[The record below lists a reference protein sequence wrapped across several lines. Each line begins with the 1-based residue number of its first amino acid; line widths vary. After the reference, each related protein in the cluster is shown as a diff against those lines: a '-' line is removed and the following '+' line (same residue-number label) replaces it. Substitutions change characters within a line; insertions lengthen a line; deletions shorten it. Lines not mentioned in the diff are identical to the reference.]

1 MKPSQS
7 LREIELPLAMP
18 VIMAGIRTSAVW
30 VIGTATLS
38 TPVGQTSLGN
48 YIFAGLQTQNWVF
61 VSFGCVAAA
70 VLALVVDQLL
80 ALMEKGVA
88 TRSRTRITAGG
99 LGLALVVLASLV
111 PGYGGVGGTYIVG
124 TKSFTEQYILGAL
137 MEQRLAAQGLTAAR
151 RDGLGSAVLFNALT
165 AGDVDVYVDYSGTI
179 WANYMKRD
187 DVKPR
192 AEVLKEVADWLA
204 KTHGVR
210 MLGDLGFE
218 NAYALAMPRKRA
230 EALGIGSIAD
240 LARHARQMSI
250 AGDYEFFDRPEWK
263 AIRSAYGLSFAE
275 QRSMQATFMYQAAA
289 NGEVDVISAFSSD
302 GRIAQYDLKVLEDP
316 RNAIPPYDAML
327 LLAPDVADDEKL
339 AAALKPLIGAIDV
352 TAMRAANLRAAGT
365 GAAPGEIA
373 LWLWEQIRD
382 GK

>member
-1 MKPSQS
+1 
-7 LREIELPLAMP
+7 
-18 VIMAGIRTSAVW
+18 
-30 VIGTATLS
+30 
-38 TPVGQTSLGN
+38 
-48 YIFAGLQTQNWVF
+48 
-61 VSFGCVAAA
+61 
-70 VLALVVDQLL
+70 
-80 ALMEKGVA
+80 
-88 TRSRTRITAGG
+88 
-99 LGLALVVLASLV
+99 
-111 PGYGGVGGTYIVG
+111 
-124 TKSFTEQYILGAL
+124 
-137 MEQRLAAQGLTAAR
+137 
-151 RDGLGSAVLFNALT
+151 
-165 AGDVDVYVDYSGTI
+165 
-179 WANYMKRD
+179 
-187 DVKPR
+187 
-192 AEVLKEVADWLA
+192 
-204 KTHGVR
+204 

-230 EALGIGSIAD
+230 EALGINSIAD